1 MSSIQVTRTARAG
14 AALVIGALGCAHTPS
29 PRPAAISTPARAVAA
44 MVAPLSEE
52 LAARV
57 ERVTDVLRGRGAT
70 VLAERWSGFIER
82 GASRGFSLAVDRP
95 QCVAFLGVSPEG
107 VADLNLVVVD
117 AAGSELGRD
126 ERADAHPY
134 VRVCPR
140 RPGELHVFATV
151 SSGSGQVAVLTAVSP
166 PLVPPPLDE
175 ALGGV
180 PTGLVTGPR
189 TPRGAIGVDRSRP
202 EPGALVTRLLAP
214 FTAMGWRPVGAEGE
228 GALHHQETGRWTL
241 AAEAGRCYL
250 LQGVGGEGVDD
261 LDLVVHAP
269 DGGVVAQDVALDSTP
284 AVRFCPS
291 VAGAHVVEVRMYAGS
306 GRWALRALE
315 MPAPVDRAEVLDLD
329 AVGRARHRELVLDAE
344 SRGMS
349 SMGAALRG
357 APWGS
362 LVTTAPLRV
371 EAGRCYLVGAA
382 ADAAV
387 VGLDLWIADP
397 LGGVL
402 ASDTNE
408 RERAAVFHCARRD
421 EALTVHV
428 RTANSRGT
436 WVMQSFVVGGRS

>member
-1 MSSIQVTRTARAG
+1 MTRTARAG
-14 AALVIGALGCAHTPS
+14 AALVIGVLGCAHAPM
-29 PRPAAISTPARAVAA
+29 PRRVARLAPPRTASA
-44 MVAPLSEE
+44 GAEPLSEE

-82 GASRGFSLAVDRP
+82 GASRGFSIAVDRP
-95 QCVAFLGVSPEG
+95 QCVAFLGVSPQG

-117 AAGSELGRD
+117 AAGTELARD

-134 VRVCPR
+134 ARVCLR

-189 TPRGAIGVDRSRP
+189 TPRGAIGADRSRP
-202 EPGALVTRLLAP
+202 EAGVLLTRLLAP
-214 FTAMGWRPVGAEGE
+214 YAAQGWRPVGAPGE
-228 GALHHQETGRWTL
+228 GALHHQEIARWTL
-241 AAEAGRCYL
+241 LAEAGRCYL

-269 DGGVVAQDVALDSTP
+269 DGSIVAQDVALDSTP
-284 AVRFCPS
+284 AVRFCPAAS
-291 VAGAHVVEVRMYAGS
+291 GAHGVEVRMYAGA

-315 MPAPVDRAEVLDLD
+315 MPAPVDRAEVRDLD
-329 AVGRARHRELVLDAE
+329 PVGRARHRELVLDAE

-387 VGLDLWIADP
+387 AGLDLWIADP
-397 LGGVL
+397 LGAVL

-428 RTANSRGT
+428 RTANARGT